1 MELQIL
7 CLISTK
13 KKFSKSLLHSSDS
26 LPISNNN
33 DKESEKVEE
42 EEEELSTKKN
52 KTYKSKKVVRNIS
65 NINNI
70 YDKEDQNEKPIR
82 HIYIKK
88 KREINDEEDFEKINK
103 KTKIESYE
111 DNENKYKT
119 HIYEKKIIKK
129 HMDNNSF
136 DEKDIQSDYY
146 INNKNLTMK
155 NQASLANEIKPIYTS
170 KRYLATRIKIYKC
183 VIYKN
188 MDPNVNENTIK
199 NMLHR
204 NGSQI
209 LENGGFVM
217 KLPINQT
224 KYKSY
229 KKLI

>member
-1 MELQIL
+1 
-7 CLISTK
+7 
-13 KKFSKSLLHSSDS
+13 
-26 LPISNNN
+26 
-33 DKESEKVEE
+33 
-42 EEEELSTKKN
+42 
-52 KTYKSKKVVRNIS
+52 
-65 NINNI
+65 
-70 YDKEDQNEKPIR
+70 
-82 HIYIKK
+82 
-88 KREINDEEDFEKINK
+88 
-103 KTKIESYE
+103 
-111 DNENKYKT
+111 
-119 HIYEKKIIKK
+119 
-129 HMDNNSF
+129 MDNNSF
-136 DEKDIQSDYY
+136 DEKDIPSDYY